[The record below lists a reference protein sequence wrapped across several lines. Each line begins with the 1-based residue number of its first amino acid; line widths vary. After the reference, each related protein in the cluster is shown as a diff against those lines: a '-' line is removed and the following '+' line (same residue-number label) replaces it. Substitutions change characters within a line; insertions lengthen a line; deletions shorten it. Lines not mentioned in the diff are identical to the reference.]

1 MAATFTSALHQPIR
15 EESVPLAIRLTP
27 RQLEVLELLAE
38 GLPNKLICR
47 RLNISTGTVKVHVA
61 NIMRT
66 LNAQSRT
73 QAAIIAH
80 RYQLVGVREIPGLA
94 QPAAAPRAT
103 LDEMSSRLAEIVSR
117 VSFGRRALA
126 A

>member
-1 MAATFTSALHQPIR
+1 MAATFTSELRAAIR
-15 EESVPLAIRLTP
+15 EESVRPAIHLTP

-80 RYQLVGVREIPGLA
+80 RYQLVGVREIPSVG
-94 QPAAAPRAT
+94 QPAPVAPRVM
-103 LDEMSSRLAEIVSR
+103 L
-117 VSFGRRALA
+117 
-126 A
+126 